1 MTDVIVIGGG
11 PAGSTAAALLAQKG
25 HSVLLLEKEKF
36 PRFQIG
42 ESLLPYNND
51 LFRRLGLLEKL
62 GEHRAFPKY
71 GAEFLTGDGKI
82 GHRFR
87 FGRHLKPEYRRSF
100 QVRRSEFDELLL
112 RNAETF
118 GVDVRE
124 SVNVTAVDLSDPSC
138 ARVTATDADGA
149 VTNFDGRFVIDASGH
164 SSVIGSRVGRRR
176 EEASLRKIAFFGH
189 YHNVAPSAEGDDAG
203 NTVIVILRNAWFWLI
218 PISDEVTSVGLV
230 IDRRDYLNGEMN
242 GEALL
247 DHTIATT
254 PYVTA
259 RMENAE
265 RVTEVYARK
274 DFSYWMER
282 MTGPNFA
289 LIGDAA
295 GFFDPIF
302 STGVFMA
309 MKTADIAASATDVRL
324 RTGSVRELA
333 RYERSH
339 QKALKQYLRFIAHFY
354 RREFLEVFL
363 QPSERFGLMPAV
375 VGMLGGDVF
384 EEKSRW
390 RLSLFFLLTRLQKLG
405 VIAPGISWDT
415 LPFAARS

>member
-25 HSVLLLEKEKF
+25 RSVLLLEKEKF

-42 ESLLPYNND
+42 ESLLPYNNE
-51 LFRRLGLLEKL
+51 LFRRLGVLDQL
-62 GEHRAFPKY
+62 GEDRAFPKY

-82 GHRFR
+82 GHRFH

-112 RNAETF
+112 RNASAN

-124 SVNVTAVDLSDPSC
+124 NVNVTAVDLSDP
-138 ARVTATDADGA
+138 ARVRVTATGA
-149 VTNFDGRFVIDASGH
+149 EGVVAEHEARFVIDASGH
-164 SSVIGSRVGRRR
+164 SSIIGSRVGRRR
-176 EEASLRKIAFFGH
+176 EESSLRKIAFFAH
-189 YHNVAPSAEGDDAG
+189 YRNVEPSAEGEDAG

-218 PISDEVTSVGLV
+218 PISAEVTSVGLV
-230 IDRRDYLNGEMN
+230 IDRRDYLNGELN

-247 DHTIATT
+247 EHTIEST
-254 PYVTA
+254 PYVKM
-259 RMENAE
+259 RMENA
-265 RVTEVYARK
+265 RRDTQVYSRK

-309 MKTADIAASATDVRL
+309 MKTADIAADATDVRL
-324 RTGSVRELA
+324 RTGSTRELS
-333 RYERSH
+333 RYEKSH
-339 QKALKQYLRFIAHFY
+339 QKALKQYLKFIAHFY

-384 EEKSRW
+384 EDKSRW
-390 RLSLFFLLTRLQKLG
+390 RLSLFFALTRLQRLG